1 MRIGLIAPPWVAVPP
16 PLYGG
21 TELVVDELARG
32 LAGAGHDVVLFTT
45 GDSRCPVRREW
56 LFEHAQPAKIGDAGV
71 ELRHVEAAYEAL
83 AGCDIVHDHT
93 MVGPAQAYR
102 YPGLPVVTT
111 CHGPLTPD
119 AASWYARLGDRV
131 AIVAISHAQRAQ
143 APDLRVAQVIHH
155 GIDPTR
161 FRVGRGDGGYVVFL
175 GRMAPEK
182 GADRAI
188 MAARAAGVRLV
199 LAGKV
204 WAAAER
210 RYFDAEVRPL
220 LGDDA
225 VFVGEVGGTA
235 KNTLL
240 GGAGALLNPIRW
252 AEPFGLVM
260 IEAFACGTPV
270 LTFPEGAAIEIVDHG
285 LTGLI
290 CDDESD
296 MAAAIGRVPELA
308 RDACRGAV
316 ETRFS
321 AARMVR
327 EHVALYQHLLT
338 ESVHAAPPSGVT
350 VRH

>member
-1 MRIGLIAPPWVAVPP
+1 
-16 PLYGG
+16 
-21 TELVVDELARG
+21 
-32 LAGAGHDVVLFTT
+32 
-45 GDSRCPVRREW
+45 
-56 LFEHAQPAKIGDAGV
+56 
-71 ELRHVEAAYEAL
+71 
-83 AGCDIVHDHT
+83 
-93 MVGPAQAYR
+93 
-102 YPGLPVVTT
+102 
-111 CHGPLTPD
+111 
-119 AASWYARLGDRV
+119 LGDRV

-143 APDLRVAQVIHH
+143 TPDLRVVQVIHH

-188 MAARAAGVRLV
+188 VAARAAGVRLV

-225 VFVGEVGGTA
+225 VFLGELGGTA
-235 KNTLL
+235 KNALL

-270 LTFPEGAAIEIVDHG
+270 LTFPEGAAVEIVDHG

-290 CDDESD
+290 CDDELD
-296 MAAAIGRVPELA
+296 MAAAIGRVHELA

-327 EHVALYQHLLT
+327 EHVALYERLLK
-338 ESVHAAPPSGVT
+338 ESRHAAAPSGVPI
-350 VRH
+350 RN